1 MRFLASTPAQTKL
14 ERPEAQEERTPFR
27 FRCYQAWQAGEQ
39 SRLESFEAAEA

>member
-1 MRFLASTPAQTKL
+1 MRFLASKPTYMQP
-14 ERPEAQEERTPFR
+14 ERPDAQEERTPFR